1 MSLGLS
7 ESKTTEWYL
16 DLSPLYVTSSVV
28 LSPILKK
35 AVNIKKVILLLF
47 LDITCSDYLIW
58 ILTQLQYNQ
67 NSIL

>member
-35 AVNIKKVILLLF
+35 AVNIKKIILLLF
-47 LDITCSDYLIW
+47 LDITCSDCLIW